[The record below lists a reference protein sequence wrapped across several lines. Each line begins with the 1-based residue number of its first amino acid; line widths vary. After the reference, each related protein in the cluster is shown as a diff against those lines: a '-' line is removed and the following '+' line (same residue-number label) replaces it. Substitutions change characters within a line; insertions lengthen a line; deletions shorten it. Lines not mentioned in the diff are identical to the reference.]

1 MSCPRNSYDQNLTAT
16 DKLQVLVANVVN
28 NMELYLLSSWLS
40 FSAVKVKEIELYAL
54 TVAGQCMF
62 IIITATV
69 VQTLIKEGHYLVLL

>member
-1 MSCPRNSYDQNLTAT
+1 
-16 DKLQVLVANVVN
+16 
-28 NMELYLLSSWLS
+28 MELYLLSSWLS

-69 VQTLIKEGHYLVLL
+69 VQTLIKEGQYLALP